1 MLRFLTA
8 GESHGPGLVT
18 IVEGLPK
25 GIEFA
30 AEALSHE
37 LSRRRLGHGRGGRM
51 KVEQDELEIVGGI
64 RHGRTLGSP
73 VAVVVRNSEAEK
85 WSRPMSI
92 TAVEE
97 EVGRVTRPRP
107 GHADLAGMVKYDTAD
122 ARDVLERAS
131 ARETA
136 ARTVAGHLAKLL
148 LGDVGIEVRSHVVSI
163 GKATARPGGFELA
176 DFDRVDDDP
185 VRCLDTDASA
195 EMVALIDNATEEKD
209 TLGGIFE
216 VVGFGIPIGLG
227 SYVHFDR
234 RLDGALAGAMMSIPA
249 IKGVEIGD
257 GFEVAVGPGSTAHDE
272 IVRANGSTGRVTNR
286 AGGVEGG
293 VSNGEALRVRA
304 AMKPISTLMRPLQT
318 VDMDTGEDAVAVR
331 ERSDVCAVPAA
342 AVVGEQMVAWVIAC
356 EVMRKFGGDTISEL
370 SDSVSGYRERVSRRI
385 GQ

>member
-1 MLRFLTA
+1 
-8 GESHGPGLVT
+8 
-18 IVEGLPK
+18 
-25 GIEFA
+25 
-30 AEALSHE
+30 
-37 LSRRRLGHGRGGRM
+37 
-51 KVEQDELEIVGGI
+51 
-64 RHGRTLGSP
+64 
-73 VAVVVRNSEAEK
+73 
-85 WSRPMSI
+85 
-92 TAVEE
+92 
-97 EVGRVTRPRP
+97 
-107 GHADLAGMVKYDTAD
+107 MVKYDTAD

-148 LGDVGIEVRSHVVSI
+148 LADIGIEVRSHVVSI

-185 VRCLDTDASA
+185 VRCLDTDAST
-195 EMVALIDNATEEKD
+195 EMVALIDHATDEKD

-234 RLDGALAGAMMSIPA
+234 RLDAALAGAMMSIPA

-257 GFEVAVGPGSTAHDE
+257 GFEVAVGPGSMAHDE
-272 IVRANGSTGRVTNR
+272 IVRANGSTGRATNR
-286 AGGVEGG
+286 AGGMEGG
-293 VSNGEALRVRA
+293 VSNGEAVRVRA

-342 AVVGEQMVAWVIAC
+342 AVVGEQMFAWVIAC

-370 SDSVSGYRERVSRRI
+370 SESVSGYRERVSRRL